1 MSVRPRRSVLY
12 MPGSNARA
20 VEKART
26 LPADGII
33 IDLEDA
39 VAPDAKEAA
48 RQQVT
53 DAVKAGGFGAREVFI
68 RVNGID
74 TQWHAEDLSAAAQ
87 AAPDAILIPKISSP
101 GQLEMIGQRLL
112 DMGTNLRTR
121 IWAMIETPAGIINV
135 NAIAAAAAD
144 SETRLDGFVLG
155 TNDIAKETGARLIPG
170 RAPMLPWL
178 SACILAARAY
188 GIAVLDGVYNDLS
201 DAEGFAAECRAG
213 RDLGFDGKTL
223 IHPNQIAPCNAA
235 FSPSAE
241 DVAQARKI
249 IAAFEQPENRGRGVV
264 SLDGRM
270 VERMHADIARKT
282 VAIAD
287 AIAKASS

>member
-20 VEKART
+20 IEKAKT

-48 RQQVT
+48 RKQVT

-74 TQWHAEDLSAAAQ
+74 TPWHADDLSAAAQ
-87 AAPDAILIPKISSP
+87 AAPDVILVPKISNP

-121 IWAMIETPAGIINV
+121 IFAMIETPVGIINV

-144 SETRLDGFVLG
+144 SETRLSGLVLG
-155 TNDIAKETGARLIPG
+155 TNDIAKETGARLVPG

-201 DAEGFAAECRAG
+201 NADGFADECRAG

-223 IHPNQIAPCNAA
+223 IHPNQIAPCNEV
-235 FSPSAE
+235 FSPSADE
-241 DVAQARKI
+241 VAQARKI
-249 IAAFEQPENRGRGVV
+249 IAAFEQPENKGRGVV

-270 VERMHADIARKT
+270 VERMHADIARRT

-287 AIAKASS
+287 AIAGRK